1 MKKYDLDELG
11 QIQFNKALYPPKEL
25 CSLLSIPIKTFKGW
39 VRRSEVGFPIVVRL
53 DKSRRLMIHPKAFVT
68 WLIANKFNQTP
79 TASEQLAFYSKQLK
93 AMRMAR
99 GLK

>member
-1 MKKYDLDELG
+1 MNWDKYNLT
-11 QIQFNKALYPPKEL
+11 KLYIHQRNYAACYLYQSKHL
-25 CSLLSIPIKTFKGW
+25 KW

>member
-1 MKKYDLDELG
+1 
-11 QIQFNKALYPPKEL
+11 
-25 CSLLSIPIKTFKGW
+25 
-39 VRRSEVGFPIVVRL
+39 
-53 DKSRRLMIHPKAFVT
+53 MIHPKAFVT